1 MSKINYRPIKEKVKV
16 EPEEKKGYVR
26 DYITNTWVKATP
38 EEIEAVQ
45 IFVKQLVE
53 DYNYPKAHIQ
63 TRPQYRVKQRPS
75 GGKDFPVDI
84 VVFSS
89 NNHTFDN
96 EYILVECKKKNRK
109 DGKSQLEDYLRFS
122 KAELGVWFNG
132 EERLFLRKIEKQ
144 GKIFFE
150 EIPNI
155 PQYGQRVEDIGKFKR
170 KNLKKPHNLKVVFK
184 AIRNHLAGNFVGAT
198 RDEELAR
205 ELINLV
211 FCKIYDERFT
221 KPEDVVS
228 FRVGVDERL
237 KKVKARI
244 LDLFE
249 KVKSK
254 YGEILDVSDKINLD
268 EHAIAYLV
276 GKLQNYCLIES
287 ERDVIADAFETFIGY
302 SLKGEQGQFF
312 TPCNVIKVMVEIVNP

>member
-1 MSKINYRPIKEKVKV
+1 M
-16 EPEEKKGYVR
+16 
-26 DYITNTWVKATP
+26 
-38 EEIEAVQ
+38 
-45 IFVKQLVE
+45 
-53 DYNYPKAHIQ
+53 
-63 TRPQYRVKQRPS
+63 
-75 GGKDFPVDI
+75 
-84 VVFSS
+84 
-89 NNHTFDN
+89 
-96 EYILVECKKKNRK
+96 
-109 DGKSQLEDYLRFS
+109 
-122 KAELGVWFNG
+122 
-132 EERLFLRKIEKQ
+132 
-144 GKIFFE
+144 
-150 EIPNI
+150 
-155 PQYGQRVEDIGKFKR
+155 
-170 KNLKKPHNLKVVFK
+170 
-184 AIRNHLAGNFVGAT
+184 
-198 RDEELAR
+198 AR